1 MKKIIKQAFGF
12 IGISGIGWIIDLIV
26 YTILTSLLE
35 IDVNIAN
42 MFSSFMGVSFVFIV
56 STRKLFINNSKI
68 NIKVKYIIYII
79 YQIILI
85 SIASYVM
92 FLLKDFILDLVNIK
106 LIIKYIDILVK
117 IIITPFTMLINFIVM
132 KYLIEKI

>member
-1 MKKIIKQAFGF
+1 MKKLIKQAISFV
-12 IGISGIGWIIDLIV
+12 GISGLGWIIDFIIFS
-26 YTILTSLLE
+26 ILTS
-35 IDVNIAN
+35 IINININIAN
-42 MFSSFMGVSFVFIV
+42 MFSSFVGVTFVFMV

-68 NIKVKYIIYII
+68 NIKIKYIIYVV

-85 SIASYVM
+85 TTVSYIM
-92 FLLKDFILDLVNIK
+92 IIIKDFLININIK
-106 LIIKYIDILVK
+106 FIVEYIDIIVK